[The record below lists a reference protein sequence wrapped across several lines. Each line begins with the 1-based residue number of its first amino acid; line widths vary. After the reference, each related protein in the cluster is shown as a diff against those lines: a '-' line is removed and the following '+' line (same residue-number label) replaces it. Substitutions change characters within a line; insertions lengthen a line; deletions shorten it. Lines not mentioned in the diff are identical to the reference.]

1 MPAGDQER
9 RLEKKRGSHCR
20 QARELVSTLEDEEE
34 PLKVFEQINV
44 TISLSWEAL
53 CMLGALSIIYLFSLQ
68 ALSSMSVTIL

>member
-9 RLEKKRGSHCR
+9 KLERKRGSHCR
-20 QARELVSTLEDEEE
+20 QPRELASTLEDEEK

-53 CMLGALSIIYLFSLQ
+53 YTLGALSIIYLFSLQ
-68 ALSSMSVTIL
+68 ALSSMSLIIL

>member
-9 RLEKKRGSHCR
+9 RLERKRASHCR
-20 QARELVSTLEDEEE
+20 QAREPAFTLEDEEE

-53 CMLGALSIIYLFSLQ
+53 RTLGALSIIYLFSLQ
-68 ALSSMSVTIL
+68 ALSSMSLIIL